1 MMPRSLIPMLAGA
14 LMLAASSAAP
24 AQDGKYPDPGI
35 SDTEVVIGSSYPFS
49 GPAAAYGV
57 VSEGAQ
63 AYFGLV
69 NDRGGVNG
77 RKIRFVVL
85 DDAYQ
90 PSRVVTN
97 IRQLVERDHVFA
109 IFNIAGTAHNLA
121 VLNYINEQKIPQLYI
136 NTGADVFGLT
146 PDKNPWT
153 LIGIPSYGSEA
164 AAFAQYLNQVKPQ
177 AKVSVLYQADAFGQ
191 DLLRGLKTAVQGS
204 TVSLVAEESYNPT
217 EPSVDS
223 QVSKLQRS
231 GADVFVNFSIPK
243 FAAQAI
249 RRVSELGWKPLQL
262 LTSVSA
268 STELVLK
275 PAGLETAQ
283 GIVSTAFLKD
293 PSDPRFAED
302 PGVLEYKVALTKAF
316 LKANPS
322 DPLRIRGYA
331 LAQVLVKALQD
342 MKEPSRVGLMS
353 AAVHMDAELPMF
365 LPGTRIVTSP
375 TNYFPIQ
382 HLTIERFEG
391 DRWALQGEPIDT
403 SKLRS
408 H

>member
-1 MMPRSLIPMLAGA
+1 
-14 LMLAASSAAP
+14 
-24 AQDGKYPDPGI
+24 
-35 SDTEVVIGSSYPFS
+35 
-49 GPAAAYGV
+49 
-57 VSEGAQ
+57 
-63 AYFGLV
+63 
-69 NDRGGVNG
+69 
-77 RKIRFVVL
+77 
-85 DDAYQ
+85 
-90 PSRVVTN
+90 
-97 IRQLVERDHVFA
+97 
-109 IFNIAGTAHNLA
+109 
-121 VLNYINEQKIPQLYI
+121 
-136 NTGADVFGLT
+136 
-146 PDKNPWT
+146 
-153 LIGIPSYGSEA
+153 
-164 AAFAQYLNQVKPQ
+164 
-177 AKVSVLYQADAFGQ
+177 
-191 DLLRGLKTAVQGS
+191 
-204 TVSLVAEESYNPT
+204 
-217 EPSVDS
+217 
-223 QVSKLQRS
+223 
-231 GADVFVNFSIPK
+231 VFVNFSIPK

-302 PGVLEYKVALTKAF
+302 PGVLEYKAALTKAF

-322 DPLRIRGYA
+322 DPLRIRGYV

-382 HLTIERFEG
+382 HLTVSIRFSP
-391 DRWALQGEPIDT
+391 D
-403 SKLRS
+403 
-408 H
+408 